1 MYLPQKD
8 SLFQKKKHRSSPYL
22 IAFLIALI
30 IFMLIILRDQDEGSI
45 TPLLMATPTATRTVD
60 SYVQEAEVHFVAGDL
75 TKTLEAFQRAAEVD
89 PSNVDLWVELA
100 RVQIY
105 SSASLVTAEDTA
117 ARLYEALDSIN
128 RALELEPENSTAHA
142 VKSFALDWLAS
153 PLYVGDQWVQMLTQ
167 AEQSAVAAL
176 QLDSNN
182 TLALAYYAEILV
194 DQLKWTQA
202 EQNID
207 EALLRD
213 DSLMDVYRINGYL
226 QESLGNYS
234 AAITNYKKAAEI
246 NPSLTFLYLSIG
258 VNYRQL
264 KQYDYALEYFAK
276 AAEINEQLGI
286 IDPMPYRSIART
298 YVQQGYFL
306 SASLNARKA
315 VQLKPDDAFYY
326 AFLGDIYHKSRNY
339 ESEILAF
346 KCGLEGCTAE
356 ESCEV
361 RQCDPDVDPMIAIEG
376 LPLSNDTK
384 DFYAEYGAVMA
395 ALHRNTNGYCEKA
408 MEILALVRGTFSDD
422 AIIMGVVEESESI
435 CRSYGY

>member
-213 DSLMDVYRINGYL
+213 DSLMDAYRINGYL

-246 NPSLTFLYLSIG
+246 NPSLTFLYLSMRSPFSLRSPGPIDRTFPFCG
-258 VNYRQL
+258 FS
-264 KQYDYALEYFAK
+264 FAVSGRTIPD
-276 AAEINEQLGI
+276 AVTSS
-286 IDPMPYRSIART
+286 RSMGSTTKRLPKGLI
-298 YVQQGYFL
+298 L
-306 SASLNARKA
+306 SAIQN
-315 VQLKPDDAFYY
+315 PPIF
-326 AFLGDIYHKSRNY
+326 F
-339 ESEILAF
+339 ESSF
-346 KCGLEGCTAE
+346 
-356 ESCEV
+356 
-361 RQCDPDVDPMIAIEG
+361 
-376 LPLSNDTK
+376 
-384 DFYAEYGAVMA
+384 
-395 ALHRNTNGYCEKA
+395 
-408 MEILALVRGTFSDD
+408 
-422 AIIMGVVEESESI
+422 
-435 CRSYGY
+435 